1 MAKSCRNLFNI
12 HTRRIIMYD
21 VLIIGAGISGCM
33 IAKMLSEY
41 YLKVIV
47 IEKENDVAKHASGA
61 NSAIIHS
68 GHDPKPNTLK
78 ARFNLEGSRM
88 YQSICEQLKVAY
100 ERCGAF
106 VVACNKEEL
115 DILDNLHK
123 QALDRNIPCE
133 IMDIKQIKEKEPN
146 ISDNVIKGLYLPT
159 TAIVTPWEVCI
170 AAMEE
175 AILNGVELKLDTKV
189 TDIKHLDNYYQITT
203 NKESYQARIIINCAG
218 VYADDI
224 YSYLD
229 KPPYTIN
236 ARKGEY
242 FVLDHT
248 NKPLVKHIIY
258 PTPSSLGKGVLVVP
272 TIHHNILLGPNSMQI
287 DDKEGNYTTSEA
299 LDYVKKQVNKTVN
312 NIPLQNIIHN
322 YAGLRPTGNTHDFY
336 IQEDDKHPNF
346 IHVACIESPGLA
358 SAPAIAKYVVE
369 EIMKDKFEHIKKA
382 IYIHRKKTINP
393 RNLTANEYNSLIR
406 SKKEYGNIICRC
418 EQISKQEIID
428 AINRP
433 CGARTVDG
441 VKRRCRPGMGRCQ
454 GGFCQPNVAKII
466 AETLKIDI
474 SEVLFDKDD
483 SNIVSGY
490 AKGDL

>member
-1 MAKSCRNLFNI
+1 
-12 HTRRIIMYD
+12 MYD

-33 IAKMLSEY
+33 IARMLSQY

-47 IEKENDVAKHASGA
+47 LEKENDVAKGASGA

-100 ERCGAF
+100 ERIGAF
-106 VVACNKEEL
+106 VVACNQEEIETL
-115 DILDNLHK
+115 NNLHQ
-123 QALDRNIPCE
+123 QALDRHIPCE
-133 IMDIKQIKEKEPN
+133 IMNHDQIKEMEPN

-175 AILNGVELKLDTKV
+175 AILNGVTLQLNNQV
-189 TDIKHLDNYYQITT
+189 TNIKHLDDHYEVET
-203 NKESYQARIIINCAG
+203 NKQSYKTKIIINCAG
-218 VYADDI
+218 VYADNI

-229 KPPYTIN
+229 KPPYHITP
-236 ARKGEY
+236 RKGEY
-242 FVLDHT
+242 FVLDHE
-248 NKPLVKHIIY
+248 NKALVKHIIY

-272 TIHHNILLGPNSMQI
+272 TIHHNILLGPNSKEI
-287 DDKEGNYTTSEA
+287 DDKEGNNTTNDA
-299 LDYVKKQVNKTVN
+299 LNYVKQQVNKTVN

-322 YAGLRPTGNTHDFY
+322 YAGLRPTGSTHDFY
-336 IQEDDKHPNF
+336 IQEDDKHQNF

-369 EIMKDKFEHIKKA
+369 TIMKDKFDHIKKA
-382 IYIHRKKTINP
+382 IYVHRKKVINP
-393 RNLTANEYNSLIR
+393 RKLTTNEYNTLIK

-428 AINRP
+428 AIKRP
-433 CGARTVDG
+433 CGATTIDG

-466 AETLKIDI
+466 AETLNVDI
-474 SEVLFDKDD
+474 SEVLFDKEE
-483 SNIVSGY
+483 SNIVTGY